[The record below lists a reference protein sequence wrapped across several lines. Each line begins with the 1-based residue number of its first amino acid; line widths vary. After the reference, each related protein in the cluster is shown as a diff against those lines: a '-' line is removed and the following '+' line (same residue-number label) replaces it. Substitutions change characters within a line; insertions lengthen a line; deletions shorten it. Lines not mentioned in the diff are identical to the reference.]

1 MTMNWRELNK
11 KLPEMTEA
19 TVQQLLQEEM
29 EGMRRGTVVVRLHQR
44 FTALRA
50 TRERDELLNALN
62 AARPAL

>member
-50 TRERDELLNALN
+50 TRERDELLNALS